1 MNDEPRNEIDRAAPV
16 EGMIDL
22 VPAPSPQDGLPSA
35 GPPPRTADFR
45 SVFEEYFPR
54 LRSYFKAAGFSTEEA
69 EDLSQSALWNVYR
82 NWEQYRGDGSLAGW
96 IYSVARNA
104 ARDEWR
110 RQKRT
115 PTMLTIDR
123 SPLDEEGD
131 AAAND
136 FADERPSADIEVT
149 HRDTMVQTVAAL
161 GKLPARMRAC
171 LLLHVQKGLSY
182 GDVAKELALSVPT
195 VKVQIWNARRRLR
208 QLVEASTQ
216 RGLSE

>member
-1 MNDEPRNEIDRAAPV
+1 
-16 EGMIDL
+16 MID
-22 VPAPSPQDGLPSA
+22 PISARSPEDGLPPK
-35 GPPPRTADFR
+35 GPTTRTTDFR
-45 SVFEEYFPR
+45 AVFEEYFPR
-54 LRSYFKAAGFSTEEA
+54 LRSYFKAAGFSTEAA

-82 NWEQYRGDGSLAGW
+82 SWEQYRGDGSVAGW

-123 SPLDEEGD
+123 SPLEEDGD

-136 FADERPSADIEVT
+136 FADERPNAETEVV
-149 HRDTMVQTVAAL
+149 HRDAMAQTVEAL

-208 QLVEASTQ
+208 QLVEGSTQ